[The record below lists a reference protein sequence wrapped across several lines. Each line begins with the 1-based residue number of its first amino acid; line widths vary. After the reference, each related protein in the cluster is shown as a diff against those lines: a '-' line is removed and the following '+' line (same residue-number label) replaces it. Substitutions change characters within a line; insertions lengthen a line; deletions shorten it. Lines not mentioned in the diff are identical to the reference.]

1 MKYLNTKPGSI
12 EEVAANMS
20 KYAAESEYQQMFK
33 KELEKAG
40 KGIGAMTPAEKKAFF
55 NKIDSKYT
63 AKNEDIKEGR
73 YEVTGTVT
81 YQGVSG
87 EDEVTV
93 VVDAMDKMDAEDV
106 ADDMIDDLRRKKK
119 IGPKRGGQVKRF
131 DPFDVEY
138 TRKKE
143 GLVDSMMEKVD
154 EPYAV
159 GMAQAMKST
168 GDKPPL
174 KKSTITKAHDIAK
187 SIKKDQKESVSESM
201 FTDTKNDGQGKS
213 VSQIQQML
221 KREIQKGNFIGAD
234 KYTII
239 EPGLTPGMKQ
249 DMTIKY
255 NDLLQAIK
263 KHGATGFRVMPMG
276 ESIEKDIPKGY
287 HKMPDGTI
295 MKDSE
300 HKKETHTFMTK
311 DMNKSKKDA
320 KGEKEIV
327 DPEPKLKQES
337 IQDAIAN
344 VWKMS
349 AEELEKIKTEAKYMK
364 AQRMSQYKAGGEK
377 NKKGTADT
385 GSEMTKVDVEPKV
398 DYKN

>member
-1 MKYLNTKPGSI
+1 MSYLKHKPGSI
-12 EEVAANMS
+12 EELMANEAS
-20 KYAAESEYQQMFK
+20 KLNDNAYQDMFK

-55 NKIDSKYT
+55 NKIDDKYK
-63 AKNEDIKEGR
+63 AKNENIKEGR

-187 SIKKDQKESVSESM
+187 SIAKDDKKEEVTE
-201 FTDTKNDGQGKS
+201 
-213 VSQIQQML
+213 
-221 KREIQKGNFIGAD
+221 A
-234 KYTII
+234 KY
-239 EPGLTPGMKQ
+239 P
-249 DMTIKY
+249 
-255 NDLLQAIK
+255 
-263 KHGATGFRVMPMG
+263 
-276 ESIEKDIPKGY
+276 
-287 HKMPDGTI
+287 HKMYSKDGKEVEAKTPE
-295 MKDSE
+295 D
-300 HKKETHTFMTK
+300 HKKYADMGYTHKNETHSFMTK

-327 DPEPKLKQES
+327 DPEPKMKQES
-337 IQDAIAN
+337 IQDTIAN

-364 AQRMSQYKAGGEK
+364 AQRMSQYKAEKDDK

-385 GSEMTKVDVEPKV
+385 GSKETKVDVEPSV

>member
-12 EEVAANMS
+12 EEIVANMS
-20 KYAAESEYQQMFK
+20 KHQNESGYQDMFK

-55 NKIDSKYT
+55 NKIDDKYK
-63 AKNEDIKEGR
+63 AKNEDIKEA
-73 YEVTGTVT
+73 
-81 YQGVSG
+81 
-87 EDEVTV
+87 
-93 VVDAMDKMDAEDV
+93 VDN
-106 ADDMIDDLRRKKK
+106 
-119 IGPKRGGQVKRF
+119 
-131 DPFDVEY
+131 
-138 TRKKE
+138 
-143 GLVDSMMEKVD
+143 
-154 EPYAV
+154 PYAV
-159 GMAQAMKST
+159 GMAVAKKMKN
-168 GDKPPL
+168 DEPPL
-174 KKSTITKAHDIAK
+174 EKSTITKAHDIAK
-187 SIKKDQKESVSESM
+187 SIKKDE
-201 FTDTKNDGQGKS
+201 KN
-213 VSQIQQML
+213 
-221 KREIQKGNFIGAD
+221 E
-234 KYTII
+234 
-239 EPGLTPGMKQ
+239 
-249 DMTIKY
+249 
-255 NDLLQAIK
+255 
-263 KHGATGFRVMPMG
+263 
-276 ESIEKDIPKGY
+276 EKDIPKGY

-327 DPEPKLKQES
+327 DPEPKMKQES
-337 IQDAIAN
+337 IQDTIAN

-385 GSEMTKVDVEPKV
+385 GSKMTKVDVEPKV

>member
-1 MKYLNTKPGSI
+1 MTKYLNTKPGSI
-12 EEVAANMS
+12 EEIAANMS
-20 KYAAESEYQQMFK
+20 KHQNESGYQNMFK

-55 NKIDSKYT
+55 NKIDDKYK
-63 AKNEDIKEGR
+63 AKNEDIKEA
-73 YEVTGTVT
+73 
-81 YQGVSG
+81 
-87 EDEVTV
+87 
-93 VVDAMDKMDAEDV
+93 VDN
-106 ADDMIDDLRRKKK
+106 
-119 IGPKRGGQVKRF
+119 
-131 DPFDVEY
+131 
-138 TRKKE
+138 
-143 GLVDSMMEKVD
+143 
-154 EPYAV
+154 PYAV
-159 GMAQAMKST
+159 GMAVAKKMKN
-168 GDKPPL
+168 DEPPL

-187 SIKKDQKESVSESM
+187 SIKKDE
-201 FTDTKNDGQGKS
+201 KN
-213 VSQIQQML
+213 
-221 KREIQKGNFIGAD
+221 E
-234 KYTII
+234 
-239 EPGLTPGMKQ
+239 
-249 DMTIKY
+249 
-255 NDLLQAIK
+255 
-263 KHGATGFRVMPMG
+263 
-276 ESIEKDIPKGY
+276 EKDIPKGY

-337 IQDAIAN
+337 IQDTIAN

-385 GSEMTKVDVEPKV
+385 GSKMTKVDVEPKV